1 MSPQRPLSSKRRGVA
16 LIIAISVLA
25 ILTIIV
31 TGLAASQQAASTH
44 NTHSADRQQALSMIR
59 FGLGCAKSLLTHNP
73 VELAGKPK
81 IVELEQGKCVISAK
95 IAPADDPCYK
105 GQFIKPRPLD
115 VIVTIQVE
123 GPRVASRTQEFLVN
137 VSDTG
142 KRVIRLV
149 DRAGK

>member
-1 MSPQRPLSSKRRGVA
+1 MSPQRPLSLKRRGVA

-59 FGLGCAKSLLTHNP
+59 FGLGCAKSLLAHNP

-81 IVELEQGKCVISAK
+81 IVELERGKCVISAK

-142 KRVIRLV
+142 KRVIRLA

>member
-31 TGLAASQQAASTH
+31 TGLAASHQAASAH

-59 FGLGCAKSLLTHNP
+59 FGLGCAKSLLAHNP

-81 IVELEQGKCVISAK
+81 IVELERGKCVISAK
-95 IAPADDPCYK
+95 IAEPANPCYS
-105 GQFIKPRPLD
+105 GRFIKPRPGD
-115 VIVTIQVE
+115 VIVTIQAE
-123 GPRVASRTQEFLVN
+123 GPRAASRTQEFLVN

-142 KRVIRLV
+142 KRVIRLA